1 MSSHV
6 HFPMRALASFV
17 FAVSLCGVA
26 FAGSSP
32 DRTQFGRNISVGPG
46 EEVSEVTCFGCS
58 VRVRGHVSG
67 DVTTFGGSV
76 VVEDQGEIGGDT
88 TTFAGDV
95 RLDKDVK
102 VGGDITVFGGR
113 LHRDAAATVGGD
125 VTNFSGTG
133 WLFLIFG
140 LPLVILGA
148 LLALIIWLVRRITR
162 PRPAMPVAA

>member
-6 HFPMRALASFV
+6 CSMLRLSTIIIFAGALSGA
-17 FAVSLCGVA
+17 A
-26 FAGSSP
+26 FAASST
-32 DRTQFGRNISVGPG
+32 DRTQFGHNISVGPG

-58 VRVRGHVSG
+58 VRVRGHVAG

-95 RLDKDVK
+95 RLDKGVK

-133 WLFLIFG
+133 WLFLVFG

-148 LLALIIWLVRRITR
+148 VLALIVWLVRRLM
-162 PRPAMPVAA
+162 RPAIPVAA